1 MLAFLPTNSFIKSV
15 NLDNNK
21 VVEIKIY
28 NIDDNINKKVKNL
41 IKGKNIKKLVKFK
54 KPKAKA
60 NRVFKSNFVIIK
72 TRLIFFKLKQI
83 FTKILIFYYFDL
95 KYLIQIKNNVFGYA
109 INKLFSQIIL
119 NQLFLII

>member
-1 MLAFLPTNSFIKSV
+1 MLAFLPTNSFIKSI
-15 NLDNNK
+15 NLNNNK
-21 VVEIKIY
+21 VVGIKIY

-41 IKGKNIKKLVKFK
+41 IKRKNIKKLVKFK

-60 NRVFKSNFVIIK
+60 NRAFKSNFVIIK
-72 TRLIFFKLKQI
+72 TRLVFIKLKQI

-95 KYLIQIKNNVFGYA
+95 KYPIQIKNNIFGYA